1 VISSLSIENW
11 RFATD
16 ELEVVKNA
24 MDTISI
30 RFWRSMVVAISI
42 LKFKIVA
49 GQRSKIQFRI
59 FRRFAL
65 KKVLLKAV
73 EPNQRAVC
81 GVREG

>member
-1 VISSLSIENW
+1 
-11 RFATD
+11 
-16 ELEVVKNA
+16 

-59 FRRFAL
+59 FGRFAL
-65 KKVLLKAV
+65 KKVLQKAV